1 MTTDDKTGAA
11 WEDLTPVQR
20 EQAMARYTA
29 LQPHLDDG
37 APLTQAAYAA
47 KISLRTAQRWL
58 ARYQALGL
66 AGLARPARS
75 DRGHRKLSAEVVRLI
90 EGIAL
95 RKPRPSVAAIHRRLA
110 TAAKERGWP
119 ALSYSSVYAIVRNL
133 DPAMVALAHEDASAF
148 RSRFE
153 LIYRHRSDRPNAL
166 WQADHTEL
174 DILIRDAD
182 GSAVRPWL
190 TVVIDDHSR
199 AVAGYTVFLGAP
211 STLQTCLALRQAIW
225 RKDDPAWPVCG
236 IPDGLYVDHGSD
248 FTSSHL
254 EQVAAALR
262 IQLVYS
268 TVGRPQGRGKVER
281 LFGTL
286 NTELLPELPGHLVQA
301 KPATPPELSLAEL
314 DVAIGAYIVG
324 IYHTRR
330 HSQTNLEPR
339 TAWLGNGWLP
349 HMPDSLEALDLL
361 LVMVAKPR
369 IVHRDGI
376 HFQGLRYLDTTL
388 AAYVGEPVTIRYDPR
403 DLAEIRVFHRNR
415 FLCRAICPEHAGQTV
430 TLKDIQTA
438 RADHRRSLRG
448 QINERVA
455 RVVDFLPEHARRTL
469 AASSKAMPEIKH
481 RPRSSLRTYREDP

>member
-1 MTTDDKTGAA
+1 MT
-11 WEDLTPVQR
+11 
-20 EQAMARYTA
+20 RYAA

-37 APLTQAAYAA
+37 APLTQAAYVA

-58 ARYQALGL
+58 ARYQAFGL

-75 DRGHRKLSAEVVRLI
+75 DRGRRKLSAEVVRLI

-199 AVAGYTVFLGAP
+199 AVTGYTVFLGAP
-211 STLQTCLALRQAIW
+211 SALQTCLALRQAIW
-225 RKDDPAWPVCG
+225 RKDDPTWPVCG
-236 IPDGLYVDHGSD
+236 IPDKLYVDHGSD
-248 FTSSHL
+248 FTSTHL

-268 TVGRPQGRGKVER
+268 AGSTAGPRQG
-281 LFGTL
+281 
-286 NTELLPELPGHLVQA
+286 
-301 KPATPPELSLAEL
+301 
-314 DVAIGAYIVG
+314 
-324 IYHTRR
+324 
-330 HSQTNLEPR
+330 
-339 TAWLGNGWLP
+339 
-349 HMPDSLEALDLL
+349 
-361 LVMVAKPR
+361 
-369 IVHRDGI
+369 
-376 HFQGLRYLDTTL
+376 
-388 AAYVGEPVTIRYDPR
+388 
-403 DLAEIRVFHRNR
+403 
-415 FLCRAICPEHAGQTV
+415 
-430 TLKDIQTA
+430 
-438 RADHRRSLRG
+438 
-448 QINERVA
+448 
-455 RVVDFLPEHARRTL
+455 
-469 AASSKAMPEIKH
+469 
-481 RPRSSLRTYREDP
+481 